1 MPPPPS
7 PLAHRRTNSPSCHLR
22 KMSLSKAETFHHP
35 SSTPGEDDPVLS
47 VAHLSKRSTTYTR
60 SSFAS
65 WLYNNREAASD
76 VIADFEQTFSGAR
89 GPRPATRRRSAR
101 DLEDALLTKANHRA
115 SSPVDSGIGS
125 SIGSPSE
132 KNLSRTLAKALDLT
146 SNKDSALGDSVS
158 GSVVGA
164 DIVQGWLH
172 RCLLMCSSNSN
183 PSFAATNSNKVSTTT
198 RSTSSRTSGQ
208 SLTIIRYPIPTY
220 KKNSQPLLSGFARRQ
235 IYKRLFAPLLTE
247 DRFEEFRP
255 IVAGTRKN
263 KNLRCL
269 RDIEQSLIN
278 QPVVSTIF
286 PVKPSRSNKP
296 SKTLTVT
303 AAEYRAF
310 GELTVQLVIDTFQH
324 LSESEQRR
332 STDRAYDN
340 GYFLDLVQQVQQLA
354 AHIGS
359 SNTTVE
365 DGSAPSL
372 EDEITL
378 EGGIGETG
386 DFAELVRWKN
396 GEGISLR
403 TGLPYIPMPA
413 NLKRGA
419 SGQLAEDAERSARR
433 KKGYIPEI
441 VNLPCSQKDCDK
453 VFHRKCDLS
462 KHEKTHTRPY
472 KCPIAGCKYFDLGL
486 PTEKELDRHMNDK
499 HEDTPALYTCDYDG
513 CGFKSKRESNLKQHK
528 EKKHGWTYIRQKGT
542 HKGSA
547 MTPAQ
552 SASTPSAGYSSVQ
565 PSPAPMPMN
574 TNWDGSNASGSVHQ
588 SPFEQPYEDF
598 EYTQPYSHPLFPRN
612 QAPRNMFD
620 FNAPVQVNTNYKG
633 GNDGINTAP
642 WPTPQ
647 SGVLHNFHSPTTP
660 AYSNITGSPMI
671 AENQYG
677 QSYQSF
683 NPMPTPDSR
692 RLSYNQVVPTPN
704 YGMVDPMAQDI
715 SFGEDDVPQQDFA
728 LFGGGNDGVFT
739 HAGAGDATLFQNDNF
754 HTNFTPDQF
763 DLPDMDMNQFNDMGS
778 VNEFPGMED
787 LIDFN

>member
-1 MPPPPS
+1 
-7 PLAHRRTNSPSCHLR
+7 
-22 KMSLSKAETFHHP
+22 MSLPKAETFHQP
-35 SSTPGEDDPVLS
+35 SSTPSDDDPVLS

-65 WLYNNREAASD
+65 WLYSSRETATDALR
-76 VIADFEQTFSGAR
+76 DFEQTFSGAR
-89 GPRPATRRRSAR
+89 GPRPAARRRSAQ
-101 DLEDALLTKANHRA
+101 DSEDSLLAKANLRA

-125 SIGSPSE
+125 SLGSSIGSPSE
-132 KNLSRTLAKALDLT
+132 KDLSRTLSKALDLT
-146 SNKDSALGDSVS
+146 SNKDSALGDSVA
-158 GSVVGA
+158 GSVA
-164 DIVQGWLH
+164 EDIIQGWLD
-172 RCLLMCSSNSN
+172 RSLLICSTCSD
-183 PSFAATNSNKVSTTT
+183 SFFTATNRTKVST
-198 RSTSSRTSGQ
+198 RPSTSRTSGQ

-220 KKNSQPLLSGFARRQ
+220 KKNSQPPLGNFARRQ
-235 IYKRLFAPLLTE
+235 IYKRLFAPLLQE

-278 QPVVSTIF
+278 QPVVSIIY
-286 PVKPSRSNKP
+286 PIQSRRRSNWPQK
-296 SKTLTVT
+296 SLSVT

-310 GELTVQLVIDTFQH
+310 GELTVQLVVDTFHH
-324 LSESEQRR
+324 LSEAEQRR

-359 SNTTVE
+359 SDTTVE
-365 DGSAPSL
+365 DGSAPTL

-403 TGLPYIPMPA
+403 TGLPYVPMPA
-413 NLKRGA
+413 TLKRGA
-419 SGQLAEDAERSARR
+419 SGQLAEDAERCARR

-441 VNLPCSQKDCDK
+441 VNLHCSQKDCDK

-472 KCPIAGCKYFDLGL
+472 KCTVVGCKYHELGL

-499 HEDTPALYTCDYDG
+499 HEDSPAFYTCEYEG

-552 SASTPSAGYSSVQ
+552 SANTPSVGYSSVQ
-565 PSPAPMPMN
+565 PSPAPMPLGV
-574 TNWDGSNASGSVHQ
+574 WDPNNASMPSSVNQ
-588 SPFEQPYEDF
+588 SPYEQMQHDF
-598 EYTQPYSHPLFPRN
+598 GYDRPYSNPLFPRT
-612 QAPRNMFD
+612 QSAAQPDFD
-620 FNAPVQVNTNYKG
+620 FNAPLQ
-633 GNDGINTAP
+633 GNNNIKNKEGVSAVP

-647 SGVLHNFHSPTTP
+647 SGVINSFSPTTP

-671 AENQYG
+671 TDNSAYG
-677 QSYQSF
+677 ASYQPF

-692 RLSYNQVVPTPN
+692 RVSYNHV
-704 YGMVDPMAQDI
+704 MATQGYEMPDTMAAGI
-715 SFGEDDVPQQDFA
+715 SFDDGVPDQDFD
-728 LFGGGNDGVFT
+728 LFVGGHDSAFT
-739 HAGAGDATLFQNDNF
+739 HAGAGNVTLLHNDHFNQEY
-754 HTNFTPDQF
+754 TPDQF
-763 DLPDMDMNQFNDMGS
+763 DLPNMDMDQFHDDMGA
-778 VNEFPGMED
+778 GQ
-787 LIDFN
+787 DFANMDDVFSFN